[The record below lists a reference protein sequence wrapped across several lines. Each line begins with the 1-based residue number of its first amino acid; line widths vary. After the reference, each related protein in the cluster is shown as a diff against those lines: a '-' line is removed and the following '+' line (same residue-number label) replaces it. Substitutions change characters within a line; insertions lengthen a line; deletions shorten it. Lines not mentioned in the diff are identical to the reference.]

1 MPRPNVLLIH
11 CHDLGRHLACYG
23 AGTVTSPNLDA
34 LAAEGVLAERM
45 FATAP
50 QCSPSRASL
59 FTGRWPHSNGVL
71 GLTHAPF
78 SWDLHADERHLA
90 RWLGEAGY
98 GTELVGMHHESR
110 RTSDD
115 ELAATL
121 GFDRV
126 RTGGLVDEVVERGTE
141 AIQRLAAADRPFY
154 LQLGFVEPHRLS
166 GDRDA
171 PGVMGFL
178 GNHLE
183 PDTTAGVEV
192 PPFITDSDSSRE
204 EIAELQGA
212 IRAMDAGVGSI
223 LAALERSGAADDTIV
238 IFTTD
243 HGLALPRAKCT
254 LHDPGL
260 EIAFLVRWRNG
271 GWTGG
276 RRIPDLLLNLDVLP
290 TLLDIL
296 EIPVPGSVPPLQ
308 GRSFRPLLENRPDD
322 LAARDVI
329 FGEMTY
335 HDYYDPRRSART
347 ERHKLIVNFSSA
359 PLFMD
364 SSQSWVRRCVPVSS
378 PSGNIGT
385 HPLVELYDLA
395 DDPLELTNLAD
406 DPAHAETRDALLARL
421 RDWMAETGDPLL
433 DGAVTSP
440 HHLAAVADLDPDR
453 AAQPAT

>member
-154 LQLGFVEPHRLS
+154 
-166 GDRDA
+166 
-171 PGVMGFL
+171 
-178 GNHLE
+178 
-183 PDTTAGVEV
+183 
-192 PPFITDSDSSRE
+192 
-204 EIAELQGA
+204 
-212 IRAMDAGVGSI
+212 
-223 LAALERSGAADDTIV
+223 
-238 IFTTD
+238 
-243 HGLALPRAKCT
+243 
-254 LHDPGL
+254 
-260 EIAFLVRWRNG
+260 
-271 GWTGG
+271 
-276 RRIPDLLLNLDVLP
+276 
-290 TLLDIL
+290 
-296 EIPVPGSVPPLQ
+296 
-308 GRSFRPLLENRPDD
+308 
-322 LAARDVI
+322 
-329 FGEMTY
+329 
-335 HDYYDPRRSART
+335 
-347 ERHKLIVNFSSA
+347 
-359 PLFMD
+359 
-364 SSQSWVRRCVPVSS
+364 
-378 PSGNIGT
+378 
-385 HPLVELYDLA
+385 
-395 DDPLELTNLAD
+395 
-406 DPAHAETRDALLARL
+406 
-421 RDWMAETGDPLL
+421 
-433 DGAVTSP
+433 
-440 HHLAAVADLDPDR
+440 
-453 AAQPAT
+453 